1 MIFKLRIISD
11 EVETFL
17 RIIEIQEND
26 TFLVLHTAIQE
37 ACGFEN
43 SEITSFFVS
52 NNEWEKLYEITLMD
66 MKDDENPTLL
76 MATTPLNNH
85 ITNVD
90 DTLIYT
96 FDQFSD
102 RSLFITV
109 TAIKEEEQG
118 NAYPQCTHKAGTP
131 PVMLNDDIDALFD
144 SLQNDDNEEFE
155 SHDFADEEFEDYYDD
170 YEM

>member
-37 ACGFEN
+37 ACGFDN

-76 MATTPLNNH
+76 MATTPLHEH
-85 ITNVD
+85 ITQVD

-118 NAYPQCTHKAGTP
+118 NAYPRCTHKTGTP
-131 PVMLNDDIDALFD
+131 PLMQHDNIDALFD
-144 SLQNDDNEEFE
+144 SLQYDDNDAFD
-155 SHDFADEEFEDYYDD
+155 SQDFDDEEFEDYYDD
-170 YEM
+170 DEM